1 VGAEVFFPIDDPEA
15 LAAEHRRLG
24 YRAAVCPDVPVE
36 DTARVSAIEQAFA
49 HHEVVVAEVWAWR
62 NLLTPDAQAR
72 KANLS
77 FVTHQMALA
86 EAVGARC
93 CVDVA
98 GSFDGATLSGPHP
111 ENLGREFFDA
121 TVENCR
127 SILDAVKPTRSCFT
141 LEMKGWN
148 LPDGPEAYLA
158 LVKAVDRCAFGVH
171 MDPFNAI
178 NSPYRYYASGDFI
191 RECFRILGPYVKS
204 CHGKDLA
211 WLQPEKNVVFRETV
225 PGRGGID
232 YTAYVTEIARCGA
245 PLILEHLSTT
255 VEYQEGLAY
264 IRRTAD
270 RAGVPVA

>member
-1 VGAEVFFPIDDPEA
+1 MGAEVFFPIDDPEA

-158 LVKAVDRCAFGVH
+158 LVKAVDRRAFGVH

-178 NSPYRYYASGDFI
+178 NSPYRYYARGISSASASGTRAL
-191 RECFRILGPYVKS
+191 REVLSRQGPRVAAAGEERGVPRDRARARRDRLHRLR
-204 CHGKDLA
+204 HGDRQVRRAADPRAL
-211 WLQPEKNVVFRETV
+211 VDHGGV
-225 PGRGGID
+225 PG
-232 YTAYVTEIARCGA
+232 GA
-245 PLILEHLSTT
+245 GVH
-255 VEYQEGLAY
+255 
-264 IRRTAD
+264 RRTAD